1 MAADGTTRWTVV
13 IPVKGAT
20 GKSRLGVDDG
30 GRLAL
35 AIALD
40 TVEAALAAVTTVIVV
55 TAEGE
60 RFTGAT
66 IVPDPGEGLGAAI
79 EAGVAAADPDS
90 GVAVLLGDLPGMRP
104 GELVTALRAAA
115 GHPRSFVADADG
127 TGTVLA
133 AARAGERHELGFGPG
148 SRAAHAAAGYV
159 ELVGDWPGLRRD
171 VDLLEHFDGL
181 DVGPRTRREL
191 EMQGF
196 ARGAS

>member
-1 MAADGTTRWTVV
+1 MAADVTTRWTVV

-20 GKSRLGVDDG
+20 GKSRLGAHDD

-40 TVEAALAAVTTVIVV
+40 TVEAALAAVATVIVV

-66 IVPDPGEGLGAAI
+66 IVPDPGAGLGAAI

-104 GELVTALRAAA
+104 EELVAALKAAA

-133 AARAGERHELGFGPG
+133 SARGGETHELAFGPG

-159 ELVGDWPGLRRD
+159 ELDGDWPGLKRD
-171 VDLLEHFDGL
+171 VDLPEHLDGL
-181 DVGPRTRREL
+181 DLGPRTRREL
-191 EMQGF
+191 ERLGF
-196 ARGAS
+196 AHGPS